1 MPDTTHYATAIL
13 DDADRTLVR
22 LEKLCCAPG
31 RSPQMTAIADDLAVL
46 RRSLSD
52 FSGAQPEADTIIF
65 AMEATGARIGRLQV
79 GCCAPARMPLY
90 ADLLTSL
97 TELQRE
103 VNAQVGRGH

>member
-1 MPDTTHYATAIL
+1 MPDTTPDDTAIL

-31 RSPQMTAIADDLAVL
+31 RSPQMTAIADDLAGL
-46 RRSLSD
+46 RASLHD
-52 FSGAQPEADTIIF
+52 FSGAQADADPIIA
-65 AMEATGARIGRLQV
+65 AMEVTGGRIGRLQV

-97 TELQRE
+97 TELQRN